1 MAIRLDD
8 LLASFRRHLRAAAK
22 APRTIVLYGQ
32 SVRFFSQWLTERGRE
47 PVLEELTRHAIS
59 AWLADLAETSEASTV
74 ATRLRGMRRF
84 CRWLVVEG
92 ELDVAPTDGIEIP
105 TPPEKPAPILSDVEI
120 TAMLKTCTVP
130 RGRPGAFDRTI
141 FLGRRDEVIVRLLLD
156 TGVRVSELCGLE
168 LTDVDLDRELAFVRG
183 KGSRPRVV
191 PFGAKTAQAV
201 DRYLRV
207 RAQHPY
213 ARSPR
218 LLLGQRGPMTPDGAR
233 DVLNARAAA
242 AGLTD
247 VHPHRFR
254 HTFAHRWLAG
264 GGQERDLMML
274 AGWRSDDMLSRYAAS
289 TAVERAHD
297 AHRRLGL
304 GVDCEPVKGQR
315 ASRFNGFLWSFGDP
329 RLGGRPGEPVRR

>member
-1 MAIRLDD
+1 VTIRLED

-22 APRTIVLYGQ
+22 APRTIELYSQ
-32 SVRFFSQWLTERGRE
+32 SVRYFSRWLVDRGRE
-47 PVLEELTRHAIS
+47 PVLDELTRHAIS
-59 AWLADLAETSEASTV
+59 AWLADLAETAEPSTV
-74 ATRLRGMRRF
+74 GTRLRGMRRF
-84 CRWLVVEG
+84 CRWLVTEG
-92 ELDVAPTDGIEIP
+92 ELEVAPTDGIEIP
-105 TPPEKPAPILSDVEI
+105 NPPDKPVPILSDEDIAALLNACAVS
-120 TAMLKTCTVP
+120 
-130 RGRPGAFDRTI
+130 RGRPSVFDRSV
-141 FLGRRDEVIVRLLLD
+141 FLGRRDEVVLRMLLD

-168 LTDVDLDRELAFVRG
+168 LTDVDLDRELAHVTG
-183 KGSRPRVV
+183 KGARPRVV

-207 RAQHPY
+207 RVLHPY
-213 ARSPR
+213 ARSSR

-233 DVLNARAAA
+233 DVLHTRAAQ
-242 AGLTD
+242 AGVTD

-304 GVDCEPVKGQR
+304 GD
-315 ASRFNGFLWSFGDP
+315 
-329 RLGGRPGEPVRR
+329 RL

>member
-1 MAIRLDD
+1 VAIRLED

-22 APRTIVLYGQ
+22 APRTIELYSQ
-32 SVRFFSQWLTERGRE
+32 SVRYFSRWLTDRGRE
-47 PVLEELTRHAIS
+47 PVLDELTRHAVS
-59 AWLADLAETSEASTV
+59 AWLAELAETAEPSTV
-74 ATRLRGMRRF
+74 GTRLRGLRRF
-84 CRWLVVEG
+84 CRWLVTEG
-92 ELDVAPTDGIEIP
+92 ELEVAPTDGIEIP
-105 TPPEKPAPILSDVEI
+105 APPEKPVPILTDDEI
-120 TAMLKTCTVP
+120 AALLKTCAVP
-130 RGRPGAFDRTI
+130 RGRPGTYDRSV
-141 FLGRRDEVIVRLLLD
+141 FLGRRDEVILRLLLD

-168 LTDVDLDRELAFVRG
+168 LADVDLDRELAYVTG

-207 RAQHPY
+207 RALHPH

-233 DVLNARAAA
+233 DVLNARAGA

-304 GVDCEPVKGQR
+304 GD
-315 ASRFNGFLWSFGDP
+315 
-329 RLGGRPGEPVRR
+329 RL

>member
-1 MAIRLDD
+1 VAIRLED

-22 APRTIVLYGQ
+22 VPRTIELYSQ
-32 SVRFFSQWLTERGRE
+32 SVRYFSRWLTEHDR
-47 PVLEELTRHAIS
+47 PATLDELTRHAIS
-59 AWLADLAETSEASTV
+59 AWLAELAETCEPSTV
-74 ATRLRGMRRF
+74 GTRLRGMRRF
-84 CRWLVVEG
+84 CRWLVTER
-92 ELDVAPTDGIEIP
+92 ELENAPTHGNEIP
-105 TPPEKPAPILSDVEI
+105 SPPDKPVPILTDDEI
-120 TAMLKTCTVP
+120 AALLKACAVG
-130 RGRPGAFDRTI
+130 RGRPGVFDRAV
-141 FLGRRDEVIVRLLLD
+141 FLGRRDEVVLRLLLD
-156 TGVRVSELCGLE
+156 TGVRVSELCGLAM
-168 LTDVDLDRELAFVRG
+168 TDVDLDRELAYVTG

-201 DRYLRV
+201 DRFLRV
-207 RAQHPY
+207 RALHPH
-213 ARSPR
+213 ARSPK

-233 DVLNARAAA
+233 DVLHATATA
-242 AGLTD
+242 AGVDD

-304 GVDCEPVKGQR
+304 GD
-315 ASRFNGFLWSFGDP
+315 
-329 RLGGRPGEPVRR
+329 RL